1 MNFNNVLKNKYLYY
15 VAVALMVINVLGYVA
30 LGSIECVL
38 VLGGAA
44 YLANQFTDNRTV
56 DIFIGLFV
64 SNILFGCGRLR
75 EGMKNPLEKAS
86 DATDKA
92 VSDSNEAI
100 SCAVGET
107 RVNGTCTKQ
116 TAGDADVKTKIADAL
131 ANGVGAAK
139 AVDAEHKKKKMR
151 RMQQNVQTEPMHK
164 VIV

>member
-15 VAVALMVINVLGYVA
+15 VAVALMVINVLGYVT

-75 EGMKNPLEKAS
+75 EGLE
-86 DATDKA
+86 
-92 VSDSNEAI
+92 N
-100 SCAVGET
+100 GE
-107 RVNGTCTKQ
+107 
-116 TAGDADVKTKIADAL
+116 KT
-131 ANGVGAAK
+131 AAK
-139 AVDAEHKKKKMR
+139 ACDKLSKEAECAARSDCTYNKKLKKCHALK
-151 RMQQNVQTEPMHK
+151 QAAALTGGAAALTAAANSSDEGEATTT
-164 VIV
+164 

>member
-15 VAVALMVINVLGYVA
+15 VAVALMVINVLGYVS

-75 EGMKNPLEKAS
+75 EGMKNGA
-86 DATDKA
+86 DK
-92 VSDSNEAI
+92 
-100 SCAVGET
+100 
-107 RVNGTCTKQ
+107 
-116 TAGDADVKTKIADAL
+116 AGDAAATLNTEAKVAAGNGDTASAAAKEHAAKLADASKDVCD
-131 ANGVGAAK
+131 AN
-139 AVDAEHKKKKMR
+139 DHDCKKKKAASAKAA
-151 RMQQNVQTEPMHK
+151 Q
-164 VIV
+164 